1 MVIRDNELAI
11 HAYIPAIAYFPKA
24 LPATVWV
31 LSFSSLFGYQ
41 YTVAVVMANDAHYG
55 SSMRIRLRVLRR
67 LAGLGRNPRLEEEYL
82 WLQEALGLVG
92 LRG

>member
-41 YTVAVVMANDAHYG
+41 YTVAVVMANDAHDGYV
-55 SSMRIRLRVLRR
+55 RVLRR
-67 LAGLGRNPRLEEEYL
+67 LVGLGRNPRLEEEYR
-82 WLQEALGLVG
+82 WLQEALGQVG
-92 LRG
+92 LRA